1 MTRHRTYRVLVR
13 KIESYSIDIS
23 AAAETHATAKAKQLW
38 YGGGGRGHF
47 DRVPDSEE
55 PATFEVDEDASL
67 HLRDIAN
74 EDRARWAKKA
84 LQAFAQETGSD
95 MGREALHDLLC
106 DLGHYARSTGLDFR
120 DELHRAAD
128 VCGEEIAEEVH
139 S

>member
-1 MTRHRTYRVLVR
+1 MTRHQTFRVLVT
-13 KIESYSIDIS
+13 KSETYSIDL
-23 AAAETHATAKAKQLW
+23 AAKNEAIALTRAEKLWDGGMRSRFDRFERQELATFAIDEHATS
-38 YGGGGRGHF
+38 
-47 DRVPDSEE
+47 P
-55 PATFEVDEDASL
+55 
-67 HLRDIAN
+67 LRDIAN

-120 DELHRAAD
+120 DELNRAAD

>member
-1 MTRHRTYRVLVR
+1 MTRHQTFRVIVTTS
-13 KIESYSIDIS
+13 ETYSIDLTAKNEAIALTRAKTLWDGGMRS
-23 AAAETHATAKAKQLW
+23 RLDRFDRQELTTFAIDEHATSPL
-38 YGGGGRGHF
+38 G
-47 DRVPDSEE
+47 
-55 PATFEVDEDASL
+55 
-67 HLRDIAN
+67 DIAN

-95 MGREALHDLLC
+95 MGREAVHDLLC

>member
-1 MTRHRTYRVLVR
+1 MSRHQTFRVLVTNS
-13 KIESYSIDIS
+13 ETYSIDL
-23 AAAETHATAKAKQLW
+23 AAKSEAVALARAERLWEGGMRSRFYRLGRQGVATFTIDEHATSPL
-38 YGGGGRGHF
+38 
-47 DRVPDSEE
+47 S
-55 PATFEVDEDASL
+55 
-67 HLRDIAN
+67 DIAN

-106 DLGHYARSTGLDFR
+106 DLGHYARSNGLDFR

>member
-1 MTRHRTYRVLVR
+1 MTRHQTFRVIVTTS
-13 KIESYSIDIS
+13 ETYSIDLTAKNEAIALTRAKTLWDGGMRS
-23 AAAETHATAKAKQLW
+23 RLDRFDRQELTTFAIDEHATSPLA
-38 YGGGGRGHF
+38 
-47 DRVPDSEE
+47 
-55 PATFEVDEDASL
+55 
-67 HLRDIAN
+67 DIAN

-95 MGREALHDLLC
+95 MGREAVHDLLC

>member
-1 MTRHRTYRVLVR
+1 MTRHQTFRVIVT
-13 KIESYSIDIS
+13 KSENYSIDLAASSEAIALTRAEKLWVGGMRSRFACFDRQES
-23 AAAETHATAKAKQLW
+23 ATFAIDEHATSPL
-38 YGGGGRGHF
+38 
-47 DRVPDSEE
+47 S
-55 PATFEVDEDASL
+55 
-67 HLRDIAN
+67 DIAN

-95 MGREALHDLLC
+95 MGREAVHDLLC

-128 VCGEEIAEEVH
+128 VCGEEISEEVH

>member
-1 MTRHRTYRVLVR
+1 MTRHQTFRVLVTKSEIYTIDLSAR
-13 KIESYSIDIS
+13 DETTALTRAEKHWDGGMRSRFDRFDCQESATFAID
-23 AAAETHATAKAKQLW
+23 EHATSPL
-38 YGGGGRGHF
+38 
-47 DRVPDSEE
+47 S
-55 PATFEVDEDASL
+55 
-67 HLRDIAN
+67 DIAN

-95 MGREALHDLLC
+95 MGREAVHDLLC